1 MNHWPLEQAGLSELY
16 QPLTALIERLIPSG
30 EETARTFY
38 GTHAQG
44 WVLHMMTNI
53 WNYTAPGEHPSWGAT
68 NTVVPGFV
76 LIFGSIINILR
87 ILSF

>member
-16 QPLTALIERLIPSG
+16 QPLTALVERLIPSG

-44 WVLHMMTNI
+44 WVLQHDDE
-53 WNYTAPGEHPSWGAT
+53 YLELYRS
-68 NTVVPGFV
+68 
-76 LIFGSIINILR
+76 R
-87 ILSF
+87 